1 APRRTLRGQCI
12 DHVDKSPLA
21 GVPVRIFRAQGRTA
35 PIVEHAKTVTDREG
49 RFEFPISFRRELMIR
64 SINSSTW
71 SLPK

>member
-1 APRRTLRGQCI
+1 
-12 DHVDKSPLA
+12 
-21 GVPVRIFRAQGRTA
+21 VRIFRAQGRTA